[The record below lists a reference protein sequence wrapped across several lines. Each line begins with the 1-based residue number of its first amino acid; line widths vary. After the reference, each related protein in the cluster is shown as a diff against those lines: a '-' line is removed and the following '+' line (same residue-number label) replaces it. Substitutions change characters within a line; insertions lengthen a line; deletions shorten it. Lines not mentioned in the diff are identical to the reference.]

1 MANAGFNVIRCPACM
16 TCHGRRGVSASCPH
30 CGQRLGEHGIV
41 IKSVNSAEALRI
53 EVALANTP
61 EELRETLRKRMVSKT
76 PLTDFHNEVP
86 SRTMGKWVQ
95 DSKNDEGFITVQ
107 SVRTILH
114 KNHSNLDA
122 NEVIE
127 QAEVQG
133 MLVRVDEA
141 RWMLLE

>member
-41 IKSVNSAEALRI
+41 IKSVNSAEALRV

-76 PLTDFHNEVP
+76 PLTDFHDEVP

>member
-76 PLTDFHNEVP
+76 PLTDFHDEVP

-95 DSKNDEGFITVQ
+95 DSRNDEGFITVQ

>member
-61 EELRETLRKRMVSKT
+61 EELRETLRKRMMSKT
-76 PLTDFHNEVP
+76 PLTDFHDEVP

>member
-16 TCHGRRGVSASCPH
+16 TCHGRRGVSTSCPH

-76 PLTDFHNEVP
+76 PLTDFHDEFP

-95 DSKNDEGFITVQ
+95 QSKNDEGFITVQ
-107 SVRTILH
+107 SVQTVLH

>member
-76 PLTDFHNEVP
+76 HLTDFHDEVP

>member
-61 EELRETLRKRMVSKT
+61 EELRETLRERMVSKT

>member
-1 MANAGFNVIRCPACM
+1 MSNAGFNVIRCPACM

-41 IKSVNSAEALRI
+41 VKSVNSAEALRI

-61 EELRETLRKRMVSKT
+61 EELRDTLRKRMVSKT
-76 PLTDFHNEVP
+76 PLTDFHDEVP

-107 SVRTILH
+107 SVQLILY

-133 MLVRVDEA
+133 MLVRVDKA

>member
-41 IKSVNSAEALRI
+41 VKSVNSAEALRI

-61 EELRETLRKRMVSKT
+61 EELRDTLRKRMMSKT
-76 PLTDFHNEVP
+76 PLTDFHDEVP

-95 DSKNDEGFITVQ
+95 DSKNDEGFITVH
-107 SVRTILH
+107 SVQLILY

-133 MLVRVDEA
+133 MLVRVDKA